1 MGALFCLFGAIF
13 PLVRGELFTALVHM
27 EGLVELEGELTSKL
41 RSYIRREKDRLRE
54 LERWNVHLFV
64 AETCT
69 FVSAIIDRGKD
80 ALYAATSSSWVT
92 HGGSCVYCCIVGVMS
107 HSDMVS

>member
-1 MGALFCLFGAIF
+1 MHA
-13 PLVRGELFTALVHM
+13 EMFTALVHM
-27 EGLVELEGELTSKL
+27 EGLVELEGELASEL
-41 RSYIRREKDRLRE
+41 RSYIRREKDWLCE
-54 LERWNVHLFV
+54 LERWSVRLFV

-69 FVSAIIDRGKD
+69 FVSATIDRGKG

-92 HGGSCVYCCIVGVMS
+92 HGGNCVYCCIVGVMS